1 VIRKNTSDE
10 TIEFMKT
17 LFRLNLLNKIK
28 EIKNIIS
35 NAKYTVNIPLYNPII
50 KSDKNIEEK
59 SINKEESLLFVK

>member
-1 VIRKNTSDE
+1 MKNTSDE
-10 TIEFMKT
+10 TIEFMNT

-35 NAKYTVNIPLYNPII
+35 NAKYTVNIPPCNPII

-59 SINKEESLLFVK
+59 SINKEENLLFVK